1 MIKETL
7 KPCPFCGQKH
17 TTITESNT
25 EGVRIRCPHCNIT
38 FTRDFYEH
46 RGELGRQTTIEAW
59 NTRPDMSELE
69 YLNGPWSNVAC
80 VGYAEKVCKRND
92 FAGRDFGAA
101 ILPVFHGVGGHA
113 DLLCHAGLGHAGSC
127 SLGFDI
133 GEHHSSSSFRFI
145 LECLPELGNSLNL

>member
-1 MIKETL
+1 MKNETL

-46 RGELGRQTTIEAW
+46 RGELGRQRTIEAW

-69 YLNGPWSNVAC
+69 YLNGPWSNAAC
-80 VGYAEKVCKRND
+80 VGYCYKAMLRAGASPDTIRAVLRKLEGCYDDYSVEEAAEIAK
-92 FAGRDFGAA
+92 
-101 ILPVFHGVGGHA
+101 GV
-113 DLLCHAGLGHAGSC
+113 
-127 SLGFDI
+127 
-133 GEHHSSSSFRFI
+133 
-145 LECLPELGNSLNL
+145 